1 MRVATKH
8 SILVQSRQNTAN
20 KFNNFSLTWSKIK
33 GGGKQNTISVKD
45 AKLVNAKNWNSNQE
59 QAKLRVS
66 GQQTGLTNFVYKNLK
81 YFAPKNDIVVKMVWL
96 HFEQQ
101 K

>member
-45 AKLVNAKNWNSNQE
+45 AKLVNAKNWNSN
-59 QAKLRVS
+59 
-66 GQQTGLTNFVYKNLK
+66 
-81 YFAPKNDIVVKMVWL
+81 
-96 HFEQQ
+96 
-101 K
+101 